1 MQKFND
7 DDDYV
12 SGSDKQSKYF
22 NSTLLRSE
30 HEFYKEEEDIT
41 YKVINVRKAKM
52 RKSNDW
58 EILEDGKVVLVLK
71 GVRFTNA
78 EKEYFKT
85 VEGMKFIVDGYKNG
99 WNSVSK
105 FKEGLKEILK

>member
-7 DDDYV
+7 DDYA
-12 SGSDKQSKYF
+12 SSDKQNKYF
-22 NSTLLRSE
+22 NSTLLRGE
-30 HEFYKEEEDIT
+30 HEFYKEEEDIS

-78 EKEYFKT
+78 EKEFFKT
-85 VEGMKFIVDGYKNG
+85 VDGMKFIVDGYKKG
-99 WNSVSK
+99 WTSISK